1 MPAGEAGGDAL
12 KQAIRTLA
20 GELRTKI
27 DGRQRGVGTFA
38 DHASLGFI
46 AQLEHLDQS
55 LSWED
60 NVVELSGRI
69 DALKTALQRM
79 QLLVQR
85 RGQGRFV
92 AYEERFR
99 APGGVHGSSD
109 IGYFDMVASQGVFD
123 CLQWKGLPLFKTVYD
138 FSLYPMLLWALK
150 PATIIELGS
159 GTGASAV
166 WLADIAAMAGVGAE
180 LYSVDLVKPALQH
193 DRVHFIEGDCQAI
206 ERVFDAQF
214 LSTAP
219 HPWLLIED
227 AHVNVVG
234 VLAHFH
240 QYLTPGDYAIVEDS
254 AEKQEEIRRFLA
266 QAPGYK
272 VDTYYTDFF
281 GRNATCAQDSILVRT
296 DD

>member
-1 MPAGEAGGDAL
+1 MPAGEAGGEEL
-12 KQAIRTLA
+12 KQAIRALA
-20 GELRTKI
+20 GELRNKI
-27 DGRQRGVGTFA
+27 DGPQHGVGTFA
-38 DHASLGFI
+38 DHAAIGFI
-46 AQLEHLDQS
+46 GQLEQLDPS

-60 NVVELSGRI
+60 NVADLSGRI
-69 DALKTALQRM
+69 DALKTALQRI
-79 QLLVQR
+79 QLLVR
-85 RGQGRFV
+85 RRSQGRFV
-92 AYEERFR
+92 AHEARFR
-99 APGGVHGSSD
+99 GPGGVHGSSD

-150 PATIIELGS
+150 PATIFELGS

-166 WLADIAAMAGVGAE
+166 WLADVTAMAGITGEV
-180 LYSVDLVKPALQH
+180 YSVDLVKPALQH
-193 DRVHFIEGDCQAI
+193 DRVHFVEGNCQTI
-206 ERVFDAQF
+206 ERVFELEF

-227 AHVNVVG
+227 VHVNVGG

-240 QYLTPGDYAIVEDS
+240 PYLRQGDYVIVEDS
-254 AEKQEEIRRFLA
+254 AEKQDEIRRFLA

>member
-1 MPAGEAGGDAL
+1 MPAGESGGDAL
-12 KQAIRTLA
+12 KQAVQALA
-20 GELRTKI
+20 AELRAKVN
-27 DGRQRGVGTFA
+27 GPQHGVGTFA
-38 DHASLGFI
+38 DHAALGFI
-46 AQLEHLDQS
+46 GQLEQLDQS

-60 NVVELSGRI
+60 NVAELSGRI

-92 AYEERFR
+92 EHEERFR
-99 APGGVHGSSD
+99 GPGGVHGSSD
-109 IGYFDMVASQGVFD
+109 IGYFDMVASQSVFD

-166 WLADIAAMAGVGAE
+166 WLADVAAMSGLGSNV
-180 LYSVDLVKPALQH
+180 YSVDLTKPALQH
-193 DRVHFIEGDCQAI
+193 DRVRFIEGDCLAI
-206 ERVFDAQF
+206 KTVFDREF
-214 LSTAP
+214 LSSAP
-219 HPWLLIED
+219 HPWLLVED
-227 AHVNVVG
+227 AHVNVYG
-234 VLAHFH
+234 VLTHFH
-240 QYLTPGDYAIVEDS
+240 PHLRTGDYVIVEDS
-254 AEKQEEIRRFLA
+254 AEKQDEIRRFLA

-272 VDTYYTDFF
+272 VDTCYTDFF